1 MRETEFL
8 VKNLEKDIS
17 LEKIAISEFFKVNIY
32 ASKLPASIE
41 IEVTDCDLKRI
52 GKSVKKSLNHFD
64 EIFSEKETEI
74 IGYYKAPAS
83 QCSLKNKH
91 CQKRVTIC

>member
-32 ASKLPASIE
+32 ASKLPAS
-41 IEVTDCDLKRI
+41 
-52 GKSVKKSLNHFD
+52 
-64 EIFSEKETEI
+64 
-74 IGYYKAPAS
+74 

>member
-8 VKNLEKDIS
+8 VKNLERNIS
-17 LEKIAISEFFKVNIY
+17 LERNAISEFLKVNIY
-32 ASKLPASIE
+32 ASKFPASIE
-41 IEVTDCDLKRI
+41 IEVSDCDLKRI
-52 GKSVKKSLNHFD
+52 GKSVKKSLNYFD
-64 EIFSEKETEI
+64 ETFSEKETEI

-83 QCSLKNKH
+83 QCFLKNKY